1 MKILVQVIPM
11 VLPEVK
17 AQVLPLQPEQAN
29 KVALVPEAT
38 AVATY
43 KVAPAEVLLH
53 LA

>member
-1 MKILVQVIPM
+1 MKILVLVTPM

-17 AQVLPLQPEQAN
+17 AQVLPLLPEQAN
-29 KVALVPEAT
+29 KVALAPEAT

-43 KVAPAEVLLH
+43 KVAPAEAILH